1 MDFTETDDFAD
12 AILDGFPE
20 TANEVGSCGGLVYS
34 RRKVSPGPMA
44 RREYA
49 RANRLEAEVSRLRAE
64 LAKRPANSGG
74 LTIEAFAKLCGK
86 SVRTIKY
93 WNSNTIKKTPTV
105 FDGVIKKYVTY
116 SPALLHDSV
125 AATRWATAYKMQKQV
140 RRMQRHKASFAE
152 ASAVKSSWA
161 V

>member
-12 AILDGFPE
+12 AFIDALPS
-20 TANEVGSCGGLVYS
+20 TADEVGSCGGLLYIH
-34 RRKVSPGPMA
+34 RKVAPGPMA

-64 LAKRPANSGG
+64 LAKRPANGCG

-86 SVRTIKY
+86 SIRAIKY
-93 WNSNTIKKTPTV
+93 WNSNTIKKIPTV
-105 FDGVIKKYVTY
+105 FDSVIKKYVTY

-140 RRMQRHKASFAE
+140 RRMQRHKASFTE

-161 V
+161 G